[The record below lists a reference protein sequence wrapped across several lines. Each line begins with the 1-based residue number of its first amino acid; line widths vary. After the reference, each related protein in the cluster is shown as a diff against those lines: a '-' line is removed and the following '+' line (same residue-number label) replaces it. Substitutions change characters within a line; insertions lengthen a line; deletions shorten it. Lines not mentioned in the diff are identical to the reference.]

1 MGKVY
6 KEMRTIPYVDKKK
19 RKKLPPQGCWV
30 CKTPLK
36 FEPKTAEFTFC
47 SECNNFNENK
57 RNPKKIYATKDKR
70 KRQAIKNL
78 QTGVDMACK
87 EIGKAVLNGEMVN
100 VGTFA
105 NIRRL
110 ERLSEIPTSPQSPGP
125 GWYNNLDTRVLA
137 NPYGGSGP
145 RKISLA
151 KPGMLEEHLKEVKF
165 QERLKTYGWSDK
177 LKKKINKIR
186 EKEKASLAVLDE
198 DSEDEKEETADG
210 DNNEK
215 GGEENDEEQEVD
227 GDITTADESKKITT
241 ADESKKENKKRN

>member
-1 MGKVY
+1 MK
-6 KEMRTIPYVDKKK
+6 
-19 RKKLPPQGCWV
+19 
-30 CKTPLK
+30 
-36 FEPKTAEFTFC
+36 
-47 SECNNFNENK
+47 NK

-151 KPGMLEEHLKEVKF
+151 KPGMLEEHLKEVK
-165 QERLKTYGWSDK
+165 LK
-177 LKKKINKIR
+177 
-186 EKEKASLAVLDE
+186 
-198 DSEDEKEETADG
+198 
-210 DNNEK
+210 
-215 GGEENDEEQEVD
+215 
-227 GDITTADESKKITT
+227 
-241 ADESKKENKKRN
+241 